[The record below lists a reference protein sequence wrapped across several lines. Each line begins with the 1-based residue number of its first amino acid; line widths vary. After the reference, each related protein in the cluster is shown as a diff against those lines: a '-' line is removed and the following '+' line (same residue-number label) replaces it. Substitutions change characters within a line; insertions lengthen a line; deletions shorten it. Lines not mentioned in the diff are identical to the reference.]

1 MYANTAPQFS
11 TYVYPANIQG
21 FATNGPPPPSL
32 PATVDGSNDSSVF
45 FNPFASF
52 PGYNSSF
59 APNLAPHIPHLNNGN
74 NLNSDQ
80 QVPLQNSKPAANY
93 NLSFNAH
100 PFGSDSV
107 ASNIP
112 LLPNN
117 QLTNQLNKPD
127 LSQGVKFNL
136 PNNKK
141 QNFNQTV
148 GNQNQVIDLSSSS
161 NSSIAGSLN
170 NSFNKKNKR
179 NKKNKQQQQQQI
191 NRISNQLENG
201 SLVSNH
207 SALGSRTSAV
217 SGQIS
222 NQLNQVNKSAANS
235 KPAQQQQAQ
244 NKPAPPPPPTQQ
256 QQPPQQQKRKDEDWP
271 NSLHSY
277 ANRSFNLAET
287 EEDKILIQNELKKKL
302 TLVYKQNAI
311 WTTDWDNEPL
321 PNLAEIKR
329 AEKAAAQSTCDK
341 LTRTESLNSLSNSNV
356 RSRARKRRSSSSR
369 SRDSSY
375 SDSRSSDSD
384 YYYDR
389 RSTANKSKKRA
400 NYDHSDDSFIALTG
414 SRNKPQP
421 KSAVKQQNKKGS
433 VFGKLSNSYA
443 KGSKFNN
450 KVSAAS
456 SQEDSGLIERRKER
470 FGGSNGAKALTG
482 SNRNL
487 FDCEDGIDLE
497 QATAIV
503 GTSTSLE
510 KRYLRLTSAPDPST
524 VRPPTVLRKSLEFI
538 KNKFG
543 QNKDY
548 HYFCDQIKSIR
559 QDLTVQCVRDQFT
572 VEVYETHARVALE
585 KVSSLSRFEGVPY
598 CGGAL
603 CGRLLLC
610 ALLSSVEP

>member
-1 MYANTAPQFS
+1 MYANAAPPFP
-11 TYVYPANIQG
+11 YGLGYPPNMPG
-21 FATNGPPPPSL
+21 FAPNGPPPPSL
-32 PATVDGSNDSSVF
+32 PATADGSADSSMY
-45 FNPFASF
+45 FNPFAGF
-52 PGYNSSF
+52 PGYTPF
-59 APNLAPHIPHLNNGN
+59 PTNLAPPPMPHLSNGN
-74 NLNSDQ
+74 NLNGLSSGDQ
-80 QVPLQNSKPAANY
+80 QAALQSNKPAATY
-93 NLSFNAH
+93 NPFN
-100 PFGSDSV
+100 PFGPV

-117 QLTNQLNKPD
+117 QLTNQLNKPE
-127 LSQGVKFNL
+127 QGIKFNL
-136 PNNKK
+136 PNKK
-141 QNFNQTV
+141 QQHFNQTANKQA
-148 GNQNQVIDLSSSS
+148 GNQNQVVDLNSST
-161 NSSIAGSLN
+161 NSSIASLN

-179 NKKNKQQQQQQI
+179 NKKNKQQQQQQQ
-191 NRISNQLENG
+191 NRISNQLEST
-201 SLVSNH
+201 SLASNN
-207 SALGSRTSAV
+207 SAQPASRTSAV
-217 SGQIS
+217 SGQS
-222 NQLNQVNKSAANS
+222 SNQTNQLNKPAAS
-235 KPAQQQQAQ
+235 KPVQPQQAQ
-244 NKPAPPPPPTQQ
+244 NKSAPPPPPQQ
-256 QQPPQQQKRKDEDWP
+256 QQQQQKRKDEEMEWP

-287 EEDKILIQNELKKKL
+287 EEEKILIQNALKKKL

-341 LTRTESLNSLSNSNV
+341 LTRTESVNSLSSSNV

-400 NYDHSDDSFIALTG
+400 NGDHDDSFIALSG
-414 SRNKPQP
+414 SRNKPLP

-443 KGSKFNN
+443 KGSKFNS
-450 KVSAAS
+450 KVTAS

-470 FGGSNGAKALTG
+470 FGGSAKALT
-482 SNRNL
+482 SSKSL

-524 VRPPTVLRKSLEFI
+524 VRPPAVLRKSLEHI
-538 KNKFG
+538 KSKFA

-585 KVSSLSRFEGVPY
+585 KVSGGVF
-598 CGGAL
+598 GGF
-603 CGRLLLC
+603 
-610 ALLSSVEP
+610 